1 MMQITVRHAAQLSFW
16 AGALALSAA
25 AQAQAPVA
33 NPHLARNLAATCA
46 NCHGANG
53 QALGEMKSL
62 AGTPA
67 ERTVALMTY
76 YKTNAQPEGV
86 TIMHQI
92 AKGYTDDQIKL
103 IAGYFAAQPAK
114 K

>member
-1 MMQITVRHAAQLSFW
+1 MQITVRRAATLPAW
-16 AGALALSAA
+16 LGALTLAGAV
-25 AQAQAPVA
+25 QAQAPA
-33 NPHLARNLAATCA
+33 PNPHLARNLAATCA
-46 NCHGANG
+46 NCHGTNG
-53 QALGEMKSL
+53 NARGEMKPL

-76 YKTNAQPEGV
+76 YKTTAQPEGV

-103 IAGYFAAQPAK
+103 IAGYFAAQQARK
-114 K
+114 